1 MKNKR
6 RNDRSIDKSF
16 TFSSNDK
23 NYKRIDSFISRIHFI
38 SRQFGGKKEKEEKFV
53 KIGTPII
60 REFRHMRAIPRRN
73 LHVHVC
79 TLMRVRGTSCF
90 SSKHPRNLVQ
100 KHQRRAAG

>member
-6 RNDRSIDKSF
+6 RNDRSNDKSF

-23 NYKRIDSFISRIHFI
+23 NYKRIDSFILRIHFI

-60 REFRHMRAIPRRN
+60 REFYTCARRN

>member
-1 MKNKR
+1 MINPLLFHRTIKITSE
-6 RNDRSIDKSF
+6 SIVL
-16 TFSSNDK
+16 
-23 NYKRIDSFISRIHFI
+23 YQEFILFRDNL
-38 SRQFGGKKEKEEKFV
+38 GEKKEKEEKFV

-60 REFRHMRAIPRRN
+60 REFYTCARRN

>member
-1 MKNKR
+1 MINPLLFHRTIKITSE
-6 RNDRSIDKSF
+6 SIVL
-16 TFSSNDK
+16 
-23 NYKRIDSFISRIHFI
+23 YQEFILFRDNL
-38 SRQFGGKKEKEEKFV
+38 GEKKEKEEKFV